1 MAFACLIQFP
11 MILWGQF
18 QALILGTSVITK
30 MLLRLGERGSH
41 EESDKIIFKLPISPK
56 GMDAFFYKYLW

>member
-18 QALILGTSVITK
+18 QALILGTSVIIK
-30 MLLRLGERGSH
+30 MLLRLEERGSH
-41 EESDKIIFKLPISPK
+41 EESV
-56 GMDAFFYKYLW
+56 Y